1 VDGTLFEQVGGVS
14 FFIELVDAF
23 YDAVEHD
30 EVLQAL
36 YPDDLSESR
45 RHLALFLAQYWGGP
59 NTYERERG
67 HPRLRMRHARFA
79 ITTTVR
85 DAWLAAMSVALESV
99 RDQLDD
105 AQLEALSTYFVTTAT
120 QLRNV

>member
-1 VDGTLFEQVGGVS
+1 MEGTLFEQVGGEA
-14 FFIELVDAF
+14 FFIELVNAF

-30 EVLQAL
+30 ETLRPL

-59 NTYERERG
+59 DTYQSERG

-79 ITTTVR
+79 ITTAVR
-85 DAWLAAMSVALESV
+85 DAWLEAMSVALDSV

-105 AQLEALSTYFVTTAT
+105 EQLEALSTYFVTTAT